1 MACSLLLNASCVE
14 PYLVICA
21 LLCGLIVHANIPV
34 VLFGIA
40 IHNRPEVVE
49 SQIDRSAVALRIRRS
64 SCLDRLSLA
73 SLVDRISH
81 DQSLVDDSIA
91 FIVVVQ

>member
-1 MACSLLLNASCVE
+1 MTRSLLLDASRVE

-21 LLCGLIVHANIPV
+21 LLGSLIVHANISV
-34 VLFGIA
+34 VLFCIA

-49 SQIDRSAVALRIRRS
+49 SQIDWRAVALRIRRS
-64 SCLDRLSLA
+64 GCLDRLSLA